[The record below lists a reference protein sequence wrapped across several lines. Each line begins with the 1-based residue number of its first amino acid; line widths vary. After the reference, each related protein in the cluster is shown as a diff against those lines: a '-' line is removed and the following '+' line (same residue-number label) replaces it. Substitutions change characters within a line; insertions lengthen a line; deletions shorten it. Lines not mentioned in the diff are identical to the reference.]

1 MAWFLGTQQLVLEID
16 SLTDINLISQ
26 RNPEPSLNANGVA
39 NALSNGAKTRVLGY
53 HLFNEPLE
61 EAKSTLHVDSVGI
74 SYTRIIKQ

>member
-16 SLTDINLISQ
+16 SLTNINLIEHVY
-26 RNPEPSLNANGVA
+26 REANGIA
-39 NALSNGAKTRVLGY
+39 DDLSNGAKTRVLGY

-74 SYTRIIKQ
+74 NYTRI